1 MWSSR
6 GQLSD
11 WAFLFHHWKPETK
24 VTHSSVVYLDYSH
37 AGHVY
42 ILVDHEHHVMVW
54 FLLLTIAGNVYEISA
69 ILSLDDETYDTFLDL
84 LEGKFNVPW
93 KQRNNK
99 QNSALV
105 RFWRNRDHV
114 FSEMGQGMLRWEARI
129 QNISCSAAHCSESI
143 QGNKRIRCEET
154 LSPFERCL

>member
-69 ILSLDDETYDTFLDL
+69 ILSLDDETCDNFLDL

-93 KQRNNK
+93 KETTSRSPLWYDFGEIATK
-99 QNSALV
+99 FSLKWAKVCYDGKPVFRTSAV
-105 RFWRNRDHV
+105 
-114 FSEMGQGMLRWEARI
+114 ARHI
-129 QNISCSAAHCSESI
+129 VAKAF
-143 QGNKRIRCEET
+143 RET
-154 LSPFERCL
+154 KG